1 MDSAAFSV
9 KVNNKDGNLKIT
21 LDLPDPKLSAYL
33 TNRAQ
38 AMLQTYI
45 ARFRI
50 AKAQA
55 ALDFAEERYTEV
67 KNELEKKQQALV
79 QFREKHPDRT
89 SVQLETEEKIL
100 TNDYELFFGLY
111 SDIVKQREK
120 AKIQVKEDM
129 PVLTVIEPV
138 VEPTVPS
145 KPQRA
150 LIVLASLL
158 LGLFVGCG
166 FVLIQPIFSQIV
178 SSKKQAHTI
187 PIKRMKKIS

>member
-1 MDSAAFSV
+1 MIYSPLYIDERGDTVTFYNYLVSGPERLALVTDPSQVEQLTEEESKCLAYLKDAFSV

-55 ALDFAEERYTEV
+55 ALDFVEERYTEV

-79 QFREKHPDRT
+79 QFQAENIRTGHPC
-89 SVQLETEEKIL
+89 
-100 TNDYELFFGLY
+100 N
-111 SDIVKQREK
+111 
-120 AKIQVKEDM
+120 
-129 PVLTVIEPV
+129 
-138 VEPTVPS
+138 
-145 KPQRA
+145 
-150 LIVLASLL
+150 
-158 LGLFVGCG
+158 
-166 FVLIQPIFSQIV
+166 
-178 SSKKQAHTI
+178 
-187 PIKRMKKIS
+187 

>member
-1 MDSAAFSV
+1 MSFSYF
-9 KVNNKDGNLKIT
+9 GGTILPFIAPIT
-21 LDLPDPKLSAYL
+21 LGTIQLGATIDYAILVTTSYINKRKEGLSKE
-33 TNRAQ
+33 Q
-38 AMLQTYI
+38 AMLEVMNYAVPSI
-45 ARFRI
+45 LISGMCFF
-50 AKAQA
+50 A
-55 ALDFAEERYTEV
+55 ATFGV
-67 KNELEKKQQALV
+67 
-79 QFREKHPDRT
+79 
-89 SVQLETEEKIL
+89 
-100 TNDYELFFGLY
+100 GLY